1 MCTPEG
7 SAVPSDNRKVP
18 SGDSAAQSVDC
29 SELPGGYTGD
39 QVVHSNNK
47 SPVMK
52 TTNSATSGPGPSDN
66 GASPS
71 ANQATPVEDSLKS
84 TSSTNSCDHLVV

>member
-18 SGDSAAQSVDC
+18 SGDSATRSVDC
-29 SELPGGYTGD
+29 SELPGTGD
-39 QVVHSNNK
+39 QIVHSNNK
-47 SPVMK
+47 SLVMK
-52 TTNSATSGPGPSDN
+52 TTNSTTSGPSPSDN